1 MGAPEQNWAAEITKW
16 LGDRLEGGVLALS
29 ESSRENVIEAL
40 NQYTMSGVYKVPV
53 PVLFPRLG
61 LNEPAAWSLPSS
73 AACACILRCMCL
85 NPRLCAYARMSGH
98 LWSMTLVHVGAC
110 VYVCL
115 RLRLRL
121 RLRVC
126 VLWAARGQ
134 VSSGAH
140 YQL

>member
-53 PVLFPRLG
+53 LFPRLG
-61 LNEPAAWSLPSS
+61 LNVPAAWSLPSS

-85 NPRLCAYARMSGH
+85 IRAYALMR
-98 LWSMTLVHVGAC
+98 A
-110 VYVCL
+110 
-115 RLRLRL
+115 
-121 RLRVC
+121 
-126 VLWAARGQ
+126 
-134 VSSGAH
+134 
-140 YQL
+140 